1 MLDQHTQSANRA
13 RLQERENKEAAGC
26 FALPIHPPE
35 VTPGYFASTCE
46 DYSNRGNACEA
57 GTRWPDDVRPCRRL
71 NLHDRRADLDCIT
84 VNMLPAIS
92 VFCDLRQMCY
102 CVMLS
107 RLFVDIGQIRWIH
120 ELHALYM
127 SGCILQYVQSRLI
140 ATSSLRLVWLR
151 SL

>member
-1 MLDQHTQSANRA
+1 M
-13 RLQERENKEAAGC
+13 
-26 FALPIHPPE
+26 
-35 VTPGYFASTCE
+35 STCE
-46 DYSNRGNACEA
+46 DCSDRGNACEA
-57 GTRWPDDVRPCRRL
+57 GIRWPDDVRPCRRL

-107 RLFVDIGQIRWIH
+107 RLFVDIGQIRWVH

-127 SGCILQYVQSRLI
+127 SGCIYEYVQYRLI
-140 ATSSLRLVWLR
+140 ATSSLRLVWPSDFVGATCNGWAAKYLLMVVDIAGTGNALR
-151 SL
+151 ARLIPT